1 MNKKFL
7 SLSIV
12 FFCLFSSSYASN
24 LELPEITQMIGIKN
38 INIWLWELNSS
49 VDDRDD
55 IELHIVSTMVS
66 ARFDA

>member
-1 MNKKFL
+1 
-7 SLSIV
+7 
-12 FFCLFSSSYASN
+12 
-24 LELPEITQMIGIKN
+24 LPEITQMIGIKN

-66 ARFDA
+66 AGYRSDFRVALYWLDSNYKNYVMHGS